1 MRKTNAG
8 FRKFYEVLVQY
19 RGRFIGLNLHLQSMV
34 YSDIVKLKTRV
45 ILRIF
50 KTKPFSRF
58 AKRER
63 ITDAMYEAVERAEKG
78 ILDADLGGNIIKQ
91 RVARQR
97 QGRSKGYRVL
107 IAVRIKKRYV
117 FMHGFAKN
125 EKSNIEDDELDV
137 LKTYGAAWLNAD
149 EKIIKISLKE
159 GKLEE
164 INYESKN

>member
-1 MRKTNAG
+1 M
-8 FRKFYEVLVQY
+8 VL
-19 RGRFIGLNLHLQSMV
+19 
-34 YSDIVKLKTRV
+34 SDIVKLKMRV

-63 ITDAMYEAVERAEKG
+63 ITDAMLHEAVERAEKG
-78 ILDADLGGNIIKQ
+78 IVDADLGGNIIKQ
-91 RVARQR
+91 RVARQG

-164 INYESKN
+164 IDYESKN

>member
-1 MRKTNAG
+1 M
-8 FRKFYEVLVQY
+8 
-19 RGRFIGLNLHLQSMV
+19 
-34 YSDIVKLKTRV
+34 
-45 ILRIF
+45 RIF

-63 ITDAMYEAVERAEKG
+63 ITDAMLYEAVERAEKG

-91 RVARQR
+91 RVARKG

-117 FMHGFAKN
+117 CMHGFAKN
-125 EKSNIEDDELDV
+125 EKSNIEDDELDT

-149 EKIIKISLKE
+149 EKIINFS
-159 GKLEE
+159 
-164 INYESKN
+164 

>member
-1 MRKTNAG
+1 M
-8 FRKFYEVLVQY
+8 
-19 RGRFIGLNLHLQSMV
+19 
-34 YSDIVKLKTRV
+34 
-45 ILRIF
+45 RIF
-50 KTKPFSRF
+50 KTKLFSRF

-63 ITDAMYEAVERAEKG
+63 ITDAMLYEAVERAEKG

-91 RVARQR
+91 RVAREG

-107 IAVRIKKRYV
+107 IAARIKKRYV
-117 FMHGFAKN
+117 FMYGFAKN
-125 EKSNIEDDELDV
+125 EKSNIENDEFDA

-164 INYESKN
+164 IDYESKN

>member
-1 MRKTNAG
+1 M
-8 FRKFYEVLVQY
+8 VL
-19 RGRFIGLNLHLQSMV
+19 
-34 YSDIVKLKTRV
+34 SDIVKLKTRV

-63 ITDAMYEAVERAEKG
+63 ITDSMLYEAVERAEKG

-91 RVARQR
+91 RVAREG

-125 EKSNIEDDELDV
+125 EKGNIENDELDA

-164 INYESKN
+164 IDYESKN